1 MAFNQSPR
9 INTTGLFFAYD
20 VADTKNSFIGEP
32 TTNLIGTYGAGI
44 VNSYPSYGNNWDTYN
59 TNQYNNNTY
68 FSIGTISNVTS
79 NIVTT
84 SGNHPLRTYDVVTP
98 QTTGGGVTA
107 GTNYFVKKLSDA
119 MLSCTL

>member
-1 MAFNQSPR
+1 MAFNQNPR

-20 VADTKNSFIGEP
+20 VADTKNSFLGEP
-32 TTNLIGTYGAGI
+32 TTNLIGTYNSNVA
-44 VNSYPSYGNNWDTYN
+44 NSYPSYGNDWGTYN

-68 FSIGTISNVTS
+68 FSIGTISSVAS

-98 QTTGGGVTA
+98 KQQVA
-107 GTNYFVKKLSDA
+107 VLLQERS
-119 MLSCTL
+119 TL